1 MMGQQKGRHFKN
13 ETEAQVVSKVALQE
27 VTLVVFQR
35 KYFNKCTNT
44 GGSVELSGM
53 IVRW

>member
-1 MMGQQKGRHFKN
+1 MKQ
-13 ETEAQVVSKVALQE
+13 AQVVSKVVLQE

-35 KYFNKCTNT
+35 KYFNNCMNT
-44 GGSVELSGM
+44 GGSVELSRI